1 MSIKKTL
8 VKNTSFN
15 LIGYV
20 YLTIAA
26 FISIPILLRNMGQE
40 LYGVY
45 LLFSGII
52 PLMATLDFGLGQATI
67 RYLSLPQ
74 NNNKKRSGIWQT
86 SFTSFFLV
94 GLLVALISFIF
105 FSFFAPRLT
114 AFGSLP
120 LFQFLPLSLAIS
132 LILLF
137 NHLNI
142 SLMTLIQ
149 SNQRFDL
156 YNLRVLIVGTGN
168 TLLVAL
174 ISTFTSNLI
183 IIFFSLFF
191 CHFLTFLIFLRYT
204 CRHFSFTLPRPT
216 LNKIHF
222 KKLFSFGLRQ
232 FVGNLASQ
240 INTQASKYI
249 LGLSLTVSVVPI
261 FSIPQNVIV
270 KGAGVISQLTL
281 SFFPLS
287 ASLLTK
293 EKIKKL
299 SRLVINLE
307 ILIFLVGIL
316 QVIFIHTL
324 GDDVLRIWL
333 NNPGFVNQA
342 YPVLKILSW
351 YFLITTITPIP
362 TAVFDS
368 INRPQIPSFFAVFTT
383 IITLSSMFYLVPRFG
398 TLGAAYAY
406 VFAAAI
412 TVPLFLIV
420 FYYSFSKYI
429 KKILSSV

>member
-15 LIGYV
+15 LIGYI
-20 YLTIAA
+20 YLTLAA

-52 PLMATLDFGLGQATI
+52 PLIAVLDFGLSQATI

-74 NNNKKRSGIWQT
+74 NDDKERSSIWQT
-86 SFTSFFLV
+86 SFTSFFLI
-94 GLLVALISFIF
+94 GMLVALTSFIF
-105 FSFFAPRLT
+105 FFFFAPRLT
-114 AFGSLP
+114 VFNSLP
-120 LFQFLPLSLAIS
+120 FFQFLPLSIAIS

-168 TLLVAL
+168 TLLTAL

-191 CHFLTFLIFLRYT
+191 CHLLTFIIFLRYV
-204 CRHFSFTLPRPT
+204 CRHFSFSLPRPT
-216 LNKIHF
+216 LNKTHF

-249 LGLSLTVSVVPI
+249 LGLSLTISTVPI
-261 FSIPQNVIV
+261 FSVPQNVIV
-270 KGAGVISQLTL
+270 KGSGVISQLTL
-281 SFFPLS
+281 AFFPLS
-287 ASLLTK
+287 ASLITK

-299 SRLVINLE
+299 SRLVISIEALV
-307 ILIFLVGIL
+307 LFVGIL
-316 QVIFIHTL
+316 QVIFIYTL
-324 GDDVLRIWL
+324 GDDVLRVWL
-333 NNPGFVNQA
+333 NNPGFADQA
-342 YPVLKILSW
+342 YPILKILSW
-351 YFLITTITPIP
+351 YFLLTTVTPIP

-368 INRPQIPSFFAVFTT
+368 INRPQVPSFFAVLTT
-383 IITLSSMFYLVPRFG
+383 VLTLGSMFYLIPRFG
-398 TLGAAYAY
+398 ALGAAYAY
-406 VFAAAI
+406 VFASII

-420 FYYSFSKYI
+420 FYYIFSKYI

>member
-8 VKNTSFN
+8 LKNTSLN
-15 LIGYV
+15 LAGYI
-20 YLTIAA
+20 YLTIAS

-52 PLMATLDFGLGQATI
+52 PLIATLDFGLGQATI
-67 RYLSLPQ
+67 RYLSLPK
-74 NNNKKRSGIWQT
+74 NNTKRRSSIWQT

-94 GLLVALISFIF
+94 GLLVALISFTF
-105 FSFFAPRLT
+105 FSFFASRLT
-114 AFGSLP
+114 AFSSLP
-120 LFQFLPLSLAIS
+120 SFQFLPLSIAIS

-168 TLLVAL
+168 TLLTAL

-191 CHFLTFLIFLRYT
+191 CHFLTFLIFLRYV
-204 CRHFSFTLPRPT
+204 CRHFSFSLPRPT
-216 LNKIHF
+216 LNKVHF

-261 FSIPQNVIV
+261 FSVPQNVIV
-270 KGAGVISQLTL
+270 KGTGVISQLTL
-281 SFFPLS
+281 AFFPLS
-287 ASLLTK
+287 ASLITR

-299 SRLVINLE
+299 SRLVIGIE
-307 ILIFLVGIL
+307 VLVLFIGIL
-316 QVIFIHTL
+316 QVVFIHTL

-333 NNPGFVNQA
+333 NNPGFVEQA

-351 YFLITTITPIP
+351 YFLLTAVTPIP

-368 INRPQIPSFFAVFTT
+368 INRPQIPSFFAVLTT
-383 IITLSSMFYLVPRFG
+383 VLTLGSMFYLIPRFG
-398 TLGAAYAY
+398 ALGAAYAY
-406 VFAAAI
+406 VFASII

-420 FYYSFSKYI
+420 FYCVFSRYI
-429 KKILSSV
+429 KKTLSSV